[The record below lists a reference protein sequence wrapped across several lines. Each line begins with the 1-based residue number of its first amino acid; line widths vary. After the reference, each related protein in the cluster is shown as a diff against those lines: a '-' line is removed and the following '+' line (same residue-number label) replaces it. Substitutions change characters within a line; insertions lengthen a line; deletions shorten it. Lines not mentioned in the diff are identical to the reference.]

1 MNLPSSAS
9 SWDWLVAIPL
19 ILADQK
25 RIHDDEGQS
34 TPLIF
39 AAIGTAQAV
48 PMARSRPGLALLPR
62 MDMSRVHTSFT
73 PATVGDALARAV
85 VAAVRKQVPVN
96 VECHHD

>member
-1 MNLPSSAS
+1 M
-9 SWDWLVAIPL
+9 AIPL

-34 TPLIF
+34 TQLIF

-48 PMARSRPGLALLPR
+48 PMRPEAGRALRSCTAWICHEF
-62 MDMSRVHTSFT
+62 HTSFT
-73 PATVGDALARAV
+73 PATVVMPWRGRWSLPCGNRC
-85 VAAVRKQVPVN
+85 PLN

>member
-1 MNLPSSAS
+1 
-9 SWDWLVAIPL
+9 VAIPL

-62 MDMSRVHTSFT
+62 MDMSRVPHIVHASNSR
-73 PATVGDALARAV
+73 DALARAV